1 MPKTEHLV
9 GIGEDFSQRIHE
21 SLLSIRDDNLR
32 RRDLIDGKDVVES
45 LKSPRIIR
53 LSFFREK
60 TEGD

>member
-1 MPKTEHLV
+1 MQYTEHLV

-53 LSFFREK
+53 LSFFSKK
-60 TEGD
+60 TEGN